1 MAHDAP
7 FIDYA
12 LAVALI
18 AFFVHFTAKYSWQW
32 ARDREQRLYE
42 DWRRK
47 HP

>member
-1 MAHDAP
+1 MTNDAP

-18 AFFVHFTAKYSWQW
+18 AVFVHFTAKYSWRR
-32 ARDREQRLYE
+32 ARERERRRYE